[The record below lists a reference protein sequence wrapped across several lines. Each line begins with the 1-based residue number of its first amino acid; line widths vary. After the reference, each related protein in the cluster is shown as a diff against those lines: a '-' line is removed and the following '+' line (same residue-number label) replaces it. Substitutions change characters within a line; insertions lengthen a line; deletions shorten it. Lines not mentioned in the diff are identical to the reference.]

1 MIHKTNIFAAPIICG
16 AALALAVVAGCS
28 KQEEIPVVTGFPE
41 DGVVRI
47 AANAGDPLTRADGTS
62 SSEYSGTTLG
72 LFIDYGQGDKYNGSN
87 VKWTK
92 AENAWTP
99 EKQMLWKD
107 DKTGAN
113 IYAYA
118 PYVDGSAADAVNFEI
133 PSDQTAGTLTA
144 DLVSWAYLNFVPN
157 SSNNNFQ
164 DGKILISFGHR
175 LVKLTFNFEKGNQFA
190 DGVTIASASLLGTS
204 SKVVLNATAG
214 TVAAAGDAA
223 SLDIKLHKV
232 EDPKNPSALK
242 YEAVFFP
249 GDGQKAGAKML
260 QVKMSEGT
268 VLNYVVPSTGLVE
281 SGLKS
286 GSAYEMKMR
295 LGKDKIEIAS
305 DVTVADWTESGN
317 TLPGGEPVL
326 NADLWDGTVATEFA
340 GGSGSETDPYLI
352 ATSAQLAYLAQKVNG
367 GETYE
372 GKYFHQTEDFAL
384 DDKDWTPIGTFSK
397 PFKGNFDG
405 NNHEI
410 FGLKV
415 ETTSYAGLFGYI
427 NSGSVKNVRICSGSV
442 KASENYVG
450 GIVGDLDDSTM
461 ENCTASVNVSGKANA
476 GGLVGSI
483 TGSTISNCHFLSGEI
498 VGEVDGSWDG
508 ERVGG
513 IVGCAQGSNSSNVT
527 NCSAD
532 ASVKGKMNVG
542 GLCGWFGNGDH
553 TFSNCTMKGI
563 VTVTKSYCGGLVG
576 NLYDSNGKFESCQ
589 FEGSIKKDGDNVSNT
604 GIAIGADESNVTFSE
619 CVCTVDEQTNTS
631 LGREKVGYIKNKS
644 AENEKVRSDGYAYSD
659 TDIKV
664 IVK

>member
-16 AALALAVVAGCS
+16 AALALALAAGCD
-28 KQEEIPVVTGFPE
+28 KQDVPVVTGFPE

-72 LFIDYGQGDKYNGSN
+72 LFIDYGTNDKYNGSN

-190 DGVTIASASLLGTS
+190 SDVTVSEAVLLGTS

-214 TVAAAGDAA
+214 AVVAASDAA
-223 SLDIKLHKV
+223 GLNIKLNKV
-232 EDPKNPSALK
+232 EDAQNPTALK

-249 GDGQKAGAKML
+249 GEGQEAGAKML
-260 QVKMSEGT
+260 QVTMSDGT
-268 VLNYVVPSTGLVE
+268 ILNYVVPSSGLV
-281 SGLKS
+281 SGGLKA

-295 LGKDKIEIAS
+295 LGKDKIELDTDGI
-305 DVTVADWTESGN
+305 TVGGWTEDP
-317 TLPGGEPVL
+317 THLPGGETQV
-326 NADLWDGTVATEFA
+326 NADVWDGTVATGFA
-340 GGSGSETDPYLI
+340 NGSGYETDPYLI
-352 ATSAQLAYLAQKVNG
+352 STSAQLAYLAQKVNG
-367 GETYE
+367 GEPYE
-372 GKYFHQTEDFAL
+372 GKYFRQTANFDLAG
-384 DDKDWTPIGTFSK
+384 KKWTPIGNS
-397 PFKGNFDG
+397 PNEFKGHFDG
-405 NNHEI
+405 DNKEVYDLNVDI
-410 FGLKV
+410 TG
-415 ETTSYAGLFGYI
+415 SSAGLFGNI
-427 NSGSVKNVRICSGSV
+427 RNGSVKNVRICSGSV
-442 KASENYVG
+442 KASLYYVG
-450 GIVGDLDDSTM
+450 GIVGDFNYSTM
-461 ENCTASVNVSGKANA
+461 ENCTASVNVSGNSNV
-476 GGLVGSI
+476 GGLAGSI
-483 TGSTISNCHFLSGEI
+483 SGSTVSNCHFLSGEI
-498 VGEVDGSWDG
+498 VGSGDGNWDG
-508 ERVGG
+508 EYVGG
-513 IVGCAQGSNSSNVT
+513 IVGHVQSSNVST
-527 NCSAD
+527 VKDCSAN

-553 TFSNCTMKGI
+553 EFSNCTMKGS
-563 VTVTKSYCGGLVG
+563 VTVTKEWCGGLVG
-576 NLYDSNGKFESCQ
+576 YLSSSNGKFENCQ

-604 GIAIGADESNVTFSE
+604 GIAIGADASNVTFE
-619 CVCTVDEQTNTS
+619 NCVCTVDEQTKTD
-631 LGREKVGYIKNKS
+631 LGKDNKVGS
-644 AENEKVRSDGYAYSD
+644 SSRSSDVYSGI
-659 TDIKV
+659 T
-664 IVK
+664 VK

>member
-16 AALALAVVAGCS
+16 AALALALAAGCDKMATTES
-28 KQEEIPVVTGFPE
+28 PTGFPE

-47 AANAGDPLTRADGTS
+47 AANAGDPLTRGDGTS

-72 LFIDYGQGDKYNGSN
+72 LFIDYGSNDKYNGSN

-107 DKTGAN
+107 DNTGAN

-144 DLVSWAYLNFVPN
+144 DLVSWAYLKFVPN

-190 DGVTIASASLLGTS
+190 DGVTVSEAVLLGTS

-214 TVAAAGDAA
+214 TVAAASDAPG
-223 SLDIKLHKV
+223 LNIKLHKV
-232 EDPKNPSALK
+232 EDAQNPNALK

-249 GDGQKAGAKML
+249 GEGQKTGAKML

-268 VLNYVVPSTGLVE
+268 VLNYVVPSGGLVE
-281 SGLKS
+281 GGLQA

-295 LGKDKIEIAS
+295 LGKDKIEVAS
-305 DVTVADWTESGN
+305 DVTVADWTEGGT
-317 TLPGGEPVL
+317 TLPGGESVL
-326 NADLWDGTVATEFA
+326 NADVWDGTVATDFA
-340 GGSGSETDPYLI
+340 SGRGISDDPYLI
-352 ATSAQLAYLAQKVNG
+352 STSAQLAYLAQQVNG
-367 GETYE
+367 GTSYE
-372 GKYFHQTEDFAL
+372 GKYFRQTANFDLAG
-384 DDKDWTPIGTFSK
+384 KKWTPIGAEESK

-415 ETTSYAGLFGYI
+415 ETDNWYAGLFGYI
-427 NSGSVKNVRICSGSV
+427 YSGSIKNIKICSGSV
-442 KASENYVG
+442 KTSGSYAG
-450 GIVGDLDDSTM
+450 GIVGDLYNSTM
-461 ENCTASVNVSGKANA
+461 ENCTAIVNVSGRGNV
-476 GGLVGSI
+476 GGLAGNIS
-483 TGSTISNCHFLSGEI
+483 GSTVSNCHFLSGEI
-498 VGEVDGSWDG
+498 VGDSY
-508 ERVGG
+508 VGG
-513 IVGCAQGSNSSNVT
+513 IVSHVQNSDKSTVKD
-527 NCSAD
+527 CSAN
-532 ASVKGKMNVG
+532 ALVKGSECVG

-553 TFSNCTMKGI
+553 EFSNCTMKGS
-563 VTVTKSYCGGLVG
+563 VTVTKNSCGGLVG
-576 NLYDSNGKFESCQ
+576 SLYDSKGTFKDCK
-589 FEGSIKKDGDNVSNT
+589 FEGSIKKDGDKVSDT
-604 GIAIGADESNVTFSE
+604 GIAIGADKSNVTFKN
-619 CVCTVDEQTNTS
+619 CVCTIDEQTKTS
-631 LGREKVGYIKNKS
+631 LNGKKVGN
-644 AENEKVRSDGYAYSD
+644 KVRSDDYTYPD

-664 IVK
+664 TDKRR

>member
-144 DLVSWAYLNFVPN
+144 DLVSWAYLNFVPDASKN
-157 SSNNNFQ
+157 DFFSN

-190 DGVTIASASLLGTS
+190 SDVTVSEAVLLGTS
-204 SKVVLNATAG
+204 SKIVLNATAG
-214 TVAAAGDAA
+214 AVVAANDAA
-223 SLDIKLHKV
+223 SLDIKLHQVK
-232 EDPKNPSALK
+232 DAQNPNALK

-249 GDGQKAGAKML
+249 GDGQKAEAKML
-260 QVKMSEGT
+260 KVTMSEGT
-268 VLNYVVPSTGLVE
+268 VLNYVVPSDGLVE
-281 SGLKS
+281 GGLKA

-295 LGKDKIEIAS
+295 LGKDKIEVAS
-305 DVTVADWTESGN
+305 DVTVADWTEGGT
-317 TLPGGEPVL
+317 TLPGGESVL
-326 NADLWDGTVATEFA
+326 NADVWDGTVATGFA
-340 GGSGSETDPYLI
+340 SGSGISDDPYLI
-352 ATSAQLAYLAQKVNG
+352 STSAQLAYLAQQVNG
-367 GETYE
+367 GTSYE
-372 GKYFHQTEDFAL
+372 GKYFRQTANFDLAG
-384 DDKDWTPIGTFSK
+384 KKWTPIGNF
-397 PFKGNFDG
+397 PNEFKGHFDG
-405 NNHEI
+405 DNKEVYDLNVDI
-410 FGLKV
+410 TG
-415 ETTSYAGLFGYI
+415 SYAGLFGNI
-427 NSGSVKNVRICSGSV
+427 RNGSVKNVRICSGSV
-442 KASENYVG
+442 KASVHYVG
-450 GIVGDLDDSTM
+450 GIVGEFNYSTM
-461 ENCTASVNVSGKANA
+461 ENCTASVNVSGNSNV
-476 GGLVGSI
+476 GGLAGSI
-483 TGSTISNCHFLSGEI
+483 SGSTVSNCHFLSGEI
-498 VGEVDGSWDG
+498 VGSGDGNWDG
-508 ERVGG
+508 EYVGG
-513 IVGCAQGSNSSNVT
+513 IVGHVQSSNVST
-527 NCSAD
+527 VKDCSAN

-553 TFSNCTMKGI
+553 EFSKCIMKGTI
-563 VTVTKSYCGGLVG
+563 TVTKEWCGGLVG
-576 NLYDSNGKFESCQ
+576 YLSSSNGKFENCQ
-589 FEGSIKKDGDNVSNT
+589 FEGSIKKDGDDVSAT
-604 GIAIGADESNVTFSE
+604 GIAIGADNSNVTFKN
-619 CVCTVDEQTNTS
+619 CVCTIDEQTKTD
-631 LGREKVGYIKNKS
+631 LGKDNKVGS
-644 AENEKVRSDGYAYSD
+644 SSRSSDVYSGI
-659 TDIKV
+659 T
-664 IVK
+664 VK